1 MVYDINVVDTQ
12 LRFMC
17 TQTNK
22 SFQTAFIPKVKA
34 DPNVV
39 SKVSRLVQTLS
50 PSIGSSSHW
59 IAVIIPDSQ
68 FHLKPT
74 WRYLNQYFSE
84 TVYLEMGQT
93 YACVNQGVETTVIG
107 VAIAWMDTE
116 ALNQHW
122 NSVLEYATN
131 LQRTLN
137 QPYIKVFRDGD
148 LILACS
154 WQ

>member
-1 MVYDINVVDTQ
+1 MNTY
-12 LRFMC
+12 
-17 TQTNK
+17 
-22 SFQTAFIPKVKA
+22 SQTAFIPKVTA

-74 WRYLNQYFSE
+74 WQHLNQYFSE
-84 TVYLEMGQT
+84 TAYLEMGQT
-93 YACVNQGVETTVIG
+93 YACVNKEVKTRVIG
-107 VAIAWMDTE
+107 IAIAWMDTE
-116 ALNQHW
+116 SLNQHW
-122 NSVLEYATN
+122 GSVLKYATN

-148 LILACS
+148 LILTRS
-154 WQ
+154 W